1 MYQFRIHLL
10 FVPTYTLSFTGSWRV
25 LISLCSNDYFITGL
39 YLTFPVTTPIP
50 LRYHSEL
57 LPNHDRRNSE
67 GRPKKRSTLTC
78 AHARVPYNIYESV
91 STDETSWLIF
101 YNMLWFCLKIINLNL
116 YSKMPLLIISDLQ
129 GKLCFITK
137 NMLKYF
143 VDWEKSS
150 TFAPDFALNASERL
164 NDANDT
170 EKRNAE
176 NQPLTKKV
184 KK

>member
-1 MYQFRIHLL
+1 MYPWRIHPL

-25 LISLCSNDYFITGL
+25 HNGFIPNL
-39 YLTFPVTTPIP
+39 P
-50 LRYHSEL
+50 RYHSEL
-57 LPNHDRRNSE
+57 LPNFYRRKTE
-67 GRPKKRSTLTC
+67 GTPKERPTLTY

-116 YSKMPLLIISDLQ
+116 YSKMPSLIISYLQ
-129 GKLCFITK
+129 RKLCFITK
-137 NMLKYF
+137 NMLKYL
-143 VDWEKSS
+143 VDCEKSS
-150 TFAPDFALNASERL
+150 TFASDFALNASERL

-184 KK
+184 QK

>member
-1 MYQFRIHLL
+1 MDTSSFR
-10 FVPTYTLSFTGSWRV
+10 TYLYLVFYG
-25 LISLCSNDYFITGL
+25 FITGS
-39 YLTFPVTTPIP
+39 YLTFPLP

-57 LPNHDRRNSE
+57 LPNLYRRNSE
-67 GRPKKRSTLTC
+67 GKPKKLLTLLC
-78 AHARVPYNIYESV
+78 AHARVPYNIYESI

-116 YSKMPLLIISDLQ
+116 YSKMPLLIINDLQ
-129 GKLCFITK
+129 RKLCFIAK
-137 NMLKYF
+137 NMLKYL
-143 VDWEKSS
+143 VDWQKSS

-176 NQPLTKKV
+176 NQPLTKKLQKIL
-184 KK
+184 KKVAKKFGQSK

>member
-1 MYQFRIHLL
+1 MADTSSFR
-10 FVPTYTLSFTGSWRV
+10 TYLYLVFYG
-25 LISLCSNDYFITGL
+25 FITGF
-39 YLTFPVTTPIP
+39 YLTFPLP
-50 LRYHSEL
+50 LRYHSVITLNFYRIITEGT
-57 LPNHDRRNSE
+57 PKENRRNAQLSHT
-67 GRPKKRSTLTC
+67 RTRAFLN
-78 AHARVPYNIYESV
+78 NIYESV

-116 YSKMPLLIISDLQ
+116 YSKMPSLIISYLQ
-129 GKLCFITK
+129 RKLCFITK
-137 NMLKYF
+137 NMLKYL

>member
-1 MYQFRIHLL
+1 MYQFRIHPL

-25 LISLCSNDYFITGL
+25 HNGFIPNL
-39 YLTFPVTTPIP
+39 P
-50 LRYHSEL
+50 RYHSDTTPLSLWTFTEPLSKEL
-57 LPNHDRRNSE
+57 RRNAQLSLT
-67 GRPKKRSTLTC
+67 RARARSL
-78 AHARVPYNIYESV
+78 YNICESV
-91 STDETSWLIF
+91 STDEISWLIF

-116 YSKMPLLIISDLQ
+116 YSKMPSLIISYLQ
-129 GKLCFITK
+129 RKLCFITK
-137 NMLKYF
+137 NMLKYL
-143 VDWEKSS
+143 VDCEKSS
-150 TFAPDFALNASERL
+150 TFASDFALNASERL